1 MKFSTLTKSAFFA
14 ASVLASSLSFAA
26 DIDANADVND
36 IAISGYD
43 TVAYFTQNKA
53 VTGSSEY
60 TATHKNAIYK
70 FTSAKHRDLFR
81 ANPEKYAPQFGGF
94 CAFGVSMEKK
104 FDVDPEAFKIVEN
117 KLYLNLD
124 KSVQK
129 QWLKD
134 VPGFINSA
142 DSNWF
147 DIKDKTAKEL

>member
-70 FTSAKHRDLFR
+70 FSSAKHRDLFR
-81 ANPEKYAPQFGGF
+81 ANPEKYVPQFGGF

-134 VPGFINSA
+134 VPGFITSA